1 MLRRDSIAKI
11 LQINVRVS
19 SSLGHPYIIQL
30 AAIYE
35 RMLQARPFHCCA
47 RKTLVDAH
55 GSSTLPSTAPASDSI
70 ALGACLR
77 RPTALP
83 AEREVAAA

>member
-1 MLRRDSIAKI
+1 MDAHLRKLRVTDRQVTEWLFHTRSIAKI

-35 RMLQARPFHCCA
+35 RMLQARPELRA
-47 RKTLVDAH
+47 RA
-55 GSSTLPSTAPASDSI
+55 
-70 ALGACLR
+70 
-77 RPTALP
+77 
-83 AEREVAAA
+83 